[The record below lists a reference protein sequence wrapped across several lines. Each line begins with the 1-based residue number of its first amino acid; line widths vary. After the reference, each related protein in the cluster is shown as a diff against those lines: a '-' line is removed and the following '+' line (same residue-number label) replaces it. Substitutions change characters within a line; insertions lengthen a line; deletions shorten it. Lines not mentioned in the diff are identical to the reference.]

1 MPYNK
6 SLIDLIDVMVSGA
19 KVAHYDWELN
29 EYIQI
34 IEGEFYD
41 ETGDLFTLS
50 PWMLNDSSFGI

>member
-1 MPYNK
+1 
-6 SLIDLIDVMVSGA
+6 MVDGA

-50 PWMLNDSSFGI
+50 PWMLNDSSFGILGGSRG